1 MKGMVEMGKLSTL
14 VGIAALA
21 GVGFYVG
28 KKLLEKN
35 AAEKEQRERDFDE
48 SEVFVEEK
56 HSTPKEKIQKASLF
70 AVGAIKTG
78 TEKFKEGID
87 EIINKDMVAK
97 GEDTVAKT
105 KEFAKETK
113 DKTVE
118 FAKDAKDKTVSFA
131 KDAGESL
138 KGEIENLK
146 NMVSSINVTAAEQQ
160 DVVEAEAAEEPA
172 EDLSAVAEETAEEA
186 DSEPVED
193 EEQVAEEAPVAEE
206 AAEEAPAEKDEIAEA
221 ADDIESISLDSVEE
235 ESVDTFDFGASE
247 RL

>member
-1 MKGMVEMGKLSTL
+1 MVEMGKISAF
-14 VGIAALA
+14 VGLAALA

-28 KKLLEKN
+28 KKILEKN
-35 AAEKEQRERDFDE
+35 AAEKEQRENNIDE
-48 SEVFVEEK
+48 SEVFVEER

-78 TEKFKEGID
+78 TEKFKEGLD
-87 EIINKDMVAK
+87 EIINNDMVAK

-118 FAKDAKDKTVSFA
+118 FAKDAKDKTVNFA
-131 KDAGESL
+131 KDAGESI
-138 KGEIENLK
+138 KSEIENLK
-146 NMVSSINVTAAEQQ
+146 NMVSSINVTAAEQEN
-160 DVVEAEAAEEPA
+160 VVEAEAVEEDAEK
-172 EDLSAVAEETAEEA
+172 AEETAAEA
-186 DSEPVED
+186 DAEPVED
-193 EEQVAEEAPVAEE
+193 EEEAPAET
-206 AAEEAPAEKDEIAEA
+206 AAEEAPAEQDEITEA

>member
-193 EEQVAEEAPVAEE
+193 EETVAVETVAEE

>member
-1 MKGMVEMGKLSTL
+1 MKGMVEMGKLSAL
-14 VGIAALA
+14 VGLAALA

-118 FAKDAKDKTVSFA
+118 FAKDENERNNNSRLHLLDVIHNSSELYERTCKRVRKDTDSSFVCDMCQHFTVC
-131 KDAGESL
+131 KDL
-138 KGEIENLK
+138 K
-146 NMVSSINVTAAEQQ
+146 
-160 DVVEAEAAEEPA
+160 
-172 EDLSAVAEETAEEA
+172 
-186 DSEPVED
+186 
-193 EEQVAEEAPVAEE
+193 
-206 AAEEAPAEKDEIAEA
+206 EK
-221 ADDIESISLDSVEE
+221 VQK
-235 ESVDTFDFGASE
+235 
-247 RL
+247 RYP

>member
-1 MKGMVEMGKLSTL
+1 MGKLSTF
-14 VGIAALA
+14 VGLAALA

-28 KKLLEKN
+28 KKILEKN
-35 AAEKEQRERDFDE
+35 SAEKEQRARDFDE

-118 FAKDAKDKTVSFA
+118 FAKDAKDKTVNFA

-160 DVVEAEAAEEPA
+160 DVVEAEPVEEEPA
-172 EDLSAVAEETAEEA
+172 EDLSGIAEESAEEA
-186 DSEPVED
+186 DAEPVED
-193 EEQVAEEAPVAEE
+193 EEEAPAET
-206 AAEEAPAEKDEIAEA
+206 AAEEAPAEQDEIAEA

>member
-1 MKGMVEMGKLSTL
+1 MKGMVEMGKISAF
-14 VGIAALA
+14 VGLAALA

-28 KKLLEKN
+28 KKLIEKN
-35 AAEKEQRERDFDE
+35 AAEKEQRENSIDE
-48 SEVFVEEK
+48 SEVFVEER

-78 TEKFKEGID
+78 TEKFKEGLD
-87 EIINKDMVAK
+87 EIINNDMVAK

-118 FAKDAKDKTVSFA
+118 FAKDAKDKTVNFA
-131 KDAGESL
+131 KDAGESI

-146 NMVSSINVTAAEQQ
+146 NMVSSINVTAAEQE
-160 DVVEAEAAEEPA
+160 DVVEAEPVEEETAEA
-172 EDLSAVAEETAEEA
+172 EKAEETAAEA
-186 DSEPVED
+186 DAEPVDD
-193 EEQVAEEAPVAEE
+193 EAEAPVEE
-206 AAEEAPAEKDEIAEA
+206 DEITEA
-221 ADDIESISLDSVEE
+221 ADDIESISLDSTDE
-235 ESVDTFDFGASE
+235 ESIDTFDFGASE

>member
-1 MKGMVEMGKLSTL
+1 MKGMVEMGKLSAL
-14 VGIAALA
+14 VGLAALA

-118 FAKDAKDKTVSFA
+118 FAKDAKDKTVNFA

-160 DVVEAEAAEEPA
+160 DVVEAEPVEEEPA

-193 EEQVAEEAPVAEE
+193 EETVAVETVAEE
-206 AAEEAPAEKDEIAEA
+206 AAEEAPAEQDEISEA
-221 ADDIESISLDSVEE
+221 ADDIESINLDSVEE

>member
-1 MKGMVEMGKLSTL
+1 MKGMVEMGKLSTF

-35 AAEKEQRERDFDE
+35 AAEKKQRERDFDE

-56 HSTPKEKIQKASLF
+56 HSTKEKIQKASLF

-105 KEFAKETK
+105 KELAKETK

-160 DVVEAEAAEEPA
+160 DVVEAEAVEEPA

>member
-1 MKGMVEMGKLSTL
+1 MKGMVEMGKLSTF

-48 SEVFVEEK
+48 SEVLVEEK

-160 DVVEAEAAEEPA
+160 DVVEAEAVEEPA

-206 AAEEAPAEKDEIAEA
+206 AAEEAPAEKDEISEA
-221 ADDIESISLDSVEE
+221 SDDIESISLDSVEE

>member
-1 MKGMVEMGKLSTL
+1 MKGMVEMGKLSTF

-160 DVVEAEAAEEPA
+160 DVVEAEAVEEPA

-193 EEQVAEEAPVAEE
+193 EEAVTVETVAGE
-206 AAEEAPAEKDEIAEA
+206 AAEEAPAEQDEISEA
-221 ADDIESISLDSVEE
+221 ADDIESINLDSVEE